1 MAPVGLVLSFQLK
14 QLLYTALADGS
25 TYSALVPW
33 VLDSEHKVGRD
44 PSQPCVDPEWDTA
57 VLQLSWQLLLTMS

>member
-1 MAPVGLVLSFQLK
+1 MAPVGLVLSVQLK

-33 VLDSEHKVGRD
+33 VLDSENKVKCD
-44 PSQPCVDPEWDTA
+44 LSQT
-57 VLQLSWQLLLTMS
+57 LIRS